1 MVTHWKRPLDLL
13 LTVPLLFALLPLV
26 AGLALLV
33 RAGSPGPAFYR
44 QERVGLHG
52 RPFRLWKLRTMAAEA
67 DPSAHRQAAAS
78 WFAGRPAGTAY
89 KSLRDPRITRL
100 GRLLRRTSL
109 DELPQLLNVLRGE
122 MSLVGPRPAIA
133 YELRHYRPEYFDR
146 QAVLPGL
153 TGLWQV
159 SGRNR
164 LSAAAMMRLDLRYVR
179 EASLRLD
186 LAILCKTV
194 PAVLGGVFEDH

>member
-146 QAVLPGL
+146 QA
-153 TGLWQV
+153 
-159 SGRNR
+159 
-164 LSAAAMMRLDLRYVR
+164 
-179 EASLRLD
+179 
-186 LAILCKTV
+186 
-194 PAVLGGVFEDH
+194 